1 MGVDFVQ
8 EYLPTPPTGQTYVL
22 YGAYCFT
29 DGSCYV
35 TGGVG
40 SSSTISYG
48 SIFENTPTR
57 LICPPLPVPQL
68 PSGAIPAPPGSKTVV
83 ITYNTPYPLSAAVI
97 SNLQPGVTYM
107 IEMSAGNSLGE
118 GCAVVAPKS
127 LTPGEVNNCSG
138 CSIHYQGG
146 PVQCSPRIFII
157 MWGQDPGFVGTIL
170 TLENANT
177 EKNLFTDLKGS
188 GYLSILGEYLTPSYI
203 TPRCRKVGY
212 RGIAGVYFAQ
222 HGPKGNTITHNWQIA
237 NEIHHVLMKERY
249 NPAWQATRIINDQ
262 PWLDTQFVVIPD
274 SSVTLSEP
282 PMPSACA
289 YHDYQSPSSN
299 SSVSYVFDL
308 IPDMYGHFGSKNC
321 NYVQSMPAGEQTT
334 NLTETT
340 SHEFAEAA
348 TDPKDA
354 RQYITQGY
362 NGWVGSNGDEV
373 ADLCDNLSNAPSY
386 LSGPTQTVAHL
397 IYSKRTNSCRGEG
410 AGGYWQVSSDGQVF
424 AFGSAQNY
432 GSVQAPLGSPQFPA
446 KIRAM
451 ASTPDGKGYWL
462 VGANGSVYTFG
473 DASYY
478 GSLGNVPLGS
488 PQFPAPIVGIASTPD
503 GKGYW
508 LVGLNGS
515 VYTFGDASYYGSA
528 AGAINGAFPSG
539 TYITGIASTP
549 DGLGYWLVD
558 NAGMSYNFGDATS
571 LSRVQYPDHTLPRHI
586 VSFQALANADGF
598 WAADAFGGLYTDNA
612 QAYGSLATAN
622 AVPGNNIGCI
632 YGGCVSSM
640 AATYEGLGYYLETGN
655 GFVYPFGDA
664 PYSGSALWKCSS
676 LPGVGPNMSNIT
688 CYIYT
693 STYRLVAMAV
703 SPS

>member
-1 MGVDFVQ
+1 
-8 EYLPTPPTGQTYVL
+8 
-22 YGAYCFT
+22 
-29 DGSCYV
+29 
-35 TGGVG
+35 
-40 SSSTISYG
+40 
-48 SIFENTPTR
+48 
-57 LICPPLPVPQL
+57 
-68 PSGAIPAPPGSKTVV
+68 
-83 ITYNTPYPLSAAVI
+83 
-97 SNLQPGVTYM
+97 M

-386 LSGPTQTVAHL
+386 LSGPTQTVVQL

-640 AATYEGLGYYLETGN
+640 AATYEGLGYYLETRN
-655 GFVYPFGDA
+655 GFIYPFGVADLYSNA
-664 PYSGSALWKCSS
+664 QGYINAYWRCSLVPYYGINISISCNHVTTPSS
-676 LPGVGPNMSNIT
+676 YPLI
-688 CYIYT
+688 
-693 STYRLVAMAV
+693 AMAV